1 VFIVSKWT
9 PTKSRPISYAV
20 ISHNKQNMLHYKG
33 SNSAWSLN
41 QSFKYK
47 VRVHYWSGTSAECP
61 DGFVTHGQSCY
72 HFSHDQETWLDAV
85 VSVQEYIIQSK
96 KDKPLNKTLVVFV
109 YIYSGTPLNQNLGK
123 PEPLYSGNRTS
134 FLLFLN
140 DFNTILPL

>member
-1 VFIVSKWT
+1 MLSFFYNRYSQLIDILWIGITIYMYQVFIVSKWT
-9 PTKSRPISYAV
+9 LTKSRPISYAV
-20 ISHNKQNMLHYKG
+20 ISHNKQNKLHYKG

-96 KDKPLNKTLVVFV
+96 KDKPLNKT
-109 YIYSGTPLNQNLGK
+109 
-123 PEPLYSGNRTS
+123 
-134 FLLFLN
+134 
-140 DFNTILPL
+140 